1 MQLWA
6 TKDDLTLTVPLAQPI
21 EKAVHAKVRLAL
33 LNPEDVVRAQLSEDV
48 ELLRRQKQL
57 VIRLATP
64 FDKVPAQEMEML
76 HWLRVK
82 YEVTTSNGEIL
93 VSGMEA
99 LRGATTDPFVLTA
112 AASRVASPGLPYRV
126 QVHVKSNN
134 AQPLT
139 GVQVTGDLVWDGDGA
154 KEGRIITKAAV
165 FSFRFWS
172 RFGMSAETAPSLL
185 YDYYN
190 PESSVTLK
198 PSHFVVTQ
206 SQQD

>member
-1 MQLWA
+1 MVAREVNPRVPVSSRLRSPRPRSPEALMGHLSSLRFLLYFLCPFMAVLAFVQRGTCQSRRDHRSGTSASLVQLWA

-93 VSGMEA
+93 ASGMEA

-112 AASRVASPGLPYRV
+112 AASR
-126 QVHVKSNN
+126 
-134 AQPLT
+134 
-139 GVQVTGDLVWDGDGA
+139 
-154 KEGRIITKAAV
+154 
-165 FSFRFWS
+165 
-172 RFGMSAETAPSLL
+172 
-185 YDYYN
+185 
-190 PESSVTLK
+190 
-198 PSHFVVTQ
+198 
-206 SQQD
+206 